1 MPKPFSGGIIE
12 FSLSE
17 QGLRFRPSDLT
28 FYQVAYQLVGF
39 PEKEYMDLTPFKFV
53 VSTN

>member
-17 QGLRFRPSDLT
+17 QGLRFRPSGLT

-39 PEKEYMDLTPFKFV
+39 PGKEYTDLTPFKFV